1 VLVADA
7 VISVADGFDCKFAV
21 GSRDGNELAAG
32 ELFWRAAFVG
42 VDVGHGG
49 TDHGME
55 RVAKGLQ
62 AKAIGGGAVEDDE
75 DLRRHRRNAA

>member
-1 VLVADA
+1 MGMSLQPVNFSGARR
-7 VISVADGFDCKFAV
+7 IRRC
-21 GSRDGNELAAG
+21 RC
-32 ELFWRAAFVG
+32 
-42 VDVGHGG
+42 GHGG

-75 DLRRHRRNAA
+75 DLGSSPKCCLNFCTAELV